1 MIDYIWSVMRTVHT
15 GHPLRLAF
23 LSTLLVLL
31 FSCSKEDVTGPCGA
45 DQEANGGVKVLTTG
59 PVGEVDPGRT
69 VQGTGHRGM
78 ELDGDGL
85 PDDDGISDDG
95 NDEGDSERNRKV
107 KN

>member
-1 MIDYIWSVMRTVHT
+1 VTRSVHI
-15 GHPLRLAF
+15 GHPLRLAV

-31 FSCSKEDVTGPCGA
+31 ISCSKEELTGPCGA
-45 DQEANGGVKVLTTG
+45 EQEATGDVKVLTTG
-59 PVGEVDPGRT
+59 PVGEVDQDRS

-85 PDDDGISDDG
+85 PDEDGISDDG